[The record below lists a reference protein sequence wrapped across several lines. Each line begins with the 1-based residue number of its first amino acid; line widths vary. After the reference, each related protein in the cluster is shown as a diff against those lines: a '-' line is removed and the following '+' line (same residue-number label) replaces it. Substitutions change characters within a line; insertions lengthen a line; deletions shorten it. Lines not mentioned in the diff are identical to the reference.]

1 MDDVLPSSFDAIVIG
16 TGLSESIVASALSRI
31 GKTVLHI
38 DRNAYYGSRWAS
50 FSLRNLQTWISTL
63 KEKEQL
69 KLQNTSCDMPDSS
82 VDINPHLQEG
92 ESFILLSPHDEGFS
106 NIQMS
111 YHHISTNTTDER
123 DASNNTTSNVI
134 KTEQDQSP
142 CDIHEERSEAN
153 DGINKVDEDT
163 GEVEE
168 TENKKE
174 TSENK
179 KETSENKKETSENKE
194 ETSENK
200 QLDSNS
206 VMEAT
211 TDSAEELKE
220 IEVYITSEKTSEN
233 VTNNKVTEKWTVKK
247 FEDQWRRFNFD
258 TAPKVLFCNG
268 DMVHLLIQ
276 SDISRYCEFKLVSR
290 ILTIFQN
297 ELKKV
302 PCSRAHIFNSRE
314 VSMLEKRIMMKFVK
328 ACLENSPDEAMKEFY
343 DRPFSAYLEEKFS
356 PIARHYI
363 YHGIA
368 MAQKSTTTKEGIALA
383 QKFFSSVGQ
392 YGDIP
397 FITSIYG
404 VGELPQAF
412 SRMCAVWG
420 GIYCLNLSV
429 KAIVIH
435 EGKAK
440 AVITSDGKR
449 IECEWLIVEPSYIPD
464 DIIESME
471 TQIVNRAILVTDQ
484 TLLQSPKE
492 ELSLL
497 NIYPPEDTSR
507 PVVMLEYPPSAM
519 VCPTGLCLI
528 HFTRQGEADPKTE
541 LDYACKYLFN
551 FEPID
556 EDKKDTESAEGDTQ
570 QSNDARPNVLWSLFF
585 QVKSKRNVKLQQ
597 SLPNN
602 ILVTSQPGSEID
614 LDFYPGEAKHIFET
628 MYPGEEFHPKC
639 PHPEDIIY
647 CSEEDKSTAS
657 ENDTYKNESDSNTT
671 ISESLYPNTTS
682 SSTIVSDSDTLTTI
696 DSLSDMK
703 LDD

>member
-50 FSLRNLQTWISTL
+50 FSLRNLQTWTSTL

-69 KLQNTSCDMPDSS
+69 KLQNTSCDIPDSS

-92 ESFILLSPHDEGFS
+92 ESFVLLSPHDEGFS

-111 YHHISTNTTDER
+111 YHHISTNTTDEC
-123 DASNNTTSNVI
+123 DAPNNITSNVI
-134 KTEQDQSP
+134 KTEQGQPP
-142 CDIHEERSEAN
+142 CDIHEERSEED
-153 DGINKVDEDT
+153 DGINKADEDT
-163 GEVEE
+163 GVVEE

-179 KETSENKKETSENKE
+179 EVTSENKEETSENKE

-206 VMEAT
+206 FMEAT
-211 TDSAEELKE
+211 TDSAELKE
-220 IEVYITSEKTSEN
+220 IEVYITSEKALEN
-233 VTNNKVTEKWTVKK
+233 VTNNK
-247 FEDQWRRFNFD
+247 
-258 TAPKVLFCNG
+258 
-268 DMVHLLIQ
+268 
-276 SDISRYCEFKLVSR
+276 
-290 ILTIFQN
+290 N
-297 ELKKV
+297 ELIKV

-328 ACLENSPDEAMKEFY
+328 ACLENNPDETMKEFY

-429 KAIVIH
+429 KAIIIH

-471 TQIVNRAILVTDQ
+471 TQIVNRAILVTDKA
-484 TLLQSPKE
+484 LLQSPKE

-570 QSNDARPNVLWSLFF
+570 QNNDTRPNVLWSLFF

-602 ILVTSQPGSEID
+602 ILVTSQPGSELD
-614 LDFYPGEAKHIFET
+614 LDFYPGEAKQIFET

-647 CSEEDKSTAS
+647 CSEEDKGTAS
-657 ENDTYKNESDSNTT
+657 DNDTNKNESDSSTT

-682 SSTIVSDSDTLTTI
+682 SSTLVTDSDTLTTI

>member
-1 MDDVLPSSFDAIVIG
+1 MDDVLPSSFDAVVIG

-50 FSLRNLQTWISTL
+50 FSLRNLQTWTSTL
-63 KEKEQL
+63 KEKEAL
-69 KLQNTSCDMPDSS
+69 RSQNTSCDIPDSS
-82 VDINPHLQEG
+82 VDIEPHLREG
-92 ESFILLSPHDEGFS
+92 ESFVLLSPHDEGFS

-111 YHHISTNTTDER
+111 YHHISTDTTDELAAAN
-123 DASNNTTSNVI
+123 DTTKNVI
-134 KTEQDQSP
+134 KTEQGQP
-142 CDIHEERSEAN
+142 PRDIHEERSEEN
-153 DGINKVDEDT
+153 DGINTEDEGT
-163 GEVEE
+163 GVVEE

-174 TSENK
+174 TSG
-179 KETSENKKETSENKE
+179 
-194 ETSENK
+194 NK
-200 QLDSNS
+200 QLDPNS
-206 VMEAT
+206 VTE
-211 TDSAEELKE
+211 TDSAGEPNE
-220 IEVYITSEKTSEN
+220 IEVYITSEKASEN
-233 VTNNKVTEKWTVKK
+233 ESNNKATEIWTVKK

-258 TAPKVLFCNG
+258 TAPKVLYCSG

-302 PCSRAHIFNSRE
+302 PCCRAHIFNSKE

-328 ACLENSPDEAMKEFY
+328 ACLENNPDETMKEFY
-343 DRPFSAYLEEKFS
+343 DRPFSDYLEEKFS

-368 MAQKSTTTKEGIALA
+368 MAQNSTTTKEGIALA

-397 FITSIYG
+397 FIASIYG

-429 KAIVIH
+429 KAIIIH

-464 DIIESME
+464 DIIETME
-471 TQIVNRAILVTDQ
+471 TQIVNRAMLVTDQ
-484 TLLQSPKE
+484 PLLQSPKE

-507 PVVMLEYPPSAM
+507 TVAMLEYPPSAM

-528 HFTRQGEADPKTE
+528 HLTRQGEADPKIE

-551 FEPID
+551 FEPIN
-556 EDKKDTESAEGDTQ
+556 EDKKDTESDEGDTQ
-570 QSNDARPNVLWSLFF
+570 QSNDTRPNVLWSLFF
-585 QVKSKRNVKLQQ
+585 QVKSKRNVKLKQ
-597 SLPNN
+597 SLSSN
-602 ILVTSQPGSEID
+602 ILVTSQPGAEID
-614 LDFYPGEAKHIFET
+614 LDFYPGEAKQIFEA

-647 CSEEDKSTAS
+647 CSEED
-657 ENDTYKNESDSNTT
+657 NDTNKNESDSCTT
-671 ISESLYPNTTS
+671 ISDSLYPNTTS
-682 SSTIVSDSDTLTTI
+682 SSTVVTDSDTLTTI